1 MTRKEQKEVIYII
14 CLDHEHLRE
23 GGCCIAPLSAQQ
35 ESVPRSGLPISHRL
49 LRPRSLD
56 SWLYHVAQSASLS
69 ILPFLML
76 RVTARLKAT
85 RPAL

>member
-1 MTRKEQKEVIYII
+1 M
-14 CLDHEHLRE
+14 
-23 GGCCIAPLSAQQ
+23 ALSAQQ
-35 ESVPRSGLPISHRL
+35 ESVPRSGLPISPRL

-69 ILPFLML
+69 ILPFFML